1 MMNRTGLLLAASG
14 IAALLRA
21 SPVDTALAQG
31 ASPSPNATAPT
42 KQLDGSASDE
52 PSTDTVSTTELPI
65 LYVTAVEVI
74 RTATEP
80 QIDIV
85 RATGLAASKGWGFPQ
100 LVPTSARTPSDGILD
115 LELIATTPD
124 ETQEAEGFVPV
135 SAILVLAPGDPYK
148 GVRVHGSANAVQL
161 KSIPGSNVVTI
172 NVDDCHD
179 CTGKQFVA
187 GGHAPAGQPGTVR
200 QEDLPKHLRVITPS
214 SGIAGE
220 MISPN
225 RLSLLLGENNTIVE
239 AFWE

>member
-1 MMNRTGLLLAASG
+1 MMNRTGLLLAASA
-14 IAALLRA
+14 IAALLQA

-31 ASPSPNATAPT
+31 GSPSANANAPT
-42 KQLDGSASDE
+42 QQLDTSASDE
-52 PSTDTVSTTELPI
+52 PSVETVPTTDLPI

-80 QIDIV
+80 RIDIV
-85 RATGLAASKGWGFPQ
+85 RATGLAASKGWSFPQ

-115 LELIATTPD
+115 LQLVGTIPD
-124 ETQEAEGFVPV
+124 QSQEAEGFVPV
-135 SAILVLAPGDPYK
+135 SAVLELAPGDPFK
-148 GVRVHGSANAVQL
+148 GVRVHGSANAIQV
-161 KSIPGSNVVTI
+161 KSMPGISVATI
-172 NVDDCHD
+172 KVDDCHD

-187 GGHAPAGQPGTVR
+187 EGHAAAGQPGIVR
-200 QEDLPKHLRVITPS
+200 QEDLPKQLRVITPS
-214 SGIAGE
+214 SGIVGQ